1 MPRQID
7 LTTHINK
14 MGRWTNKENAYETDN
29 NNRLQD
35 YRLSEERRKV
45 LYYDV
50 RNGREMVTRW

>member
-1 MPRQID
+1 
-7 LTTHINK
+7 